1 MSEILDD
8 AIYKDQIGFYLRTQ
22 LGTILYVPINF
33 TALIYGFRYIGE
45 IGGSVG
51 TVVAEIDT
59 QKSGTITGTIDV
71 VSVQPGRFS
80 PRDSVSGH
88 AIARG
93 NAGEYIVG
101 AVLMVHFLVARIR
114 ESPLASAL
122 VASDQ
127 RVADATIPGTRP
139 HIMN

>member
-1 MSEILDD
+1 MQDIFEDS
-8 AIYKDQIGFYLRTQ
+8 IYKDQIGFMLGTQ
-22 LGTILYVPINF
+22 LGTILYVPVNF

-45 IGGSVG
+45 IGGNVG

-59 QKSGTITGTIDV
+59 QKLGTITGTIDV
-71 VSVQPGRFS
+71 VSVQPGGYS

-101 AVLMVHFLVARIR
+101 AVVQPTNNSGSIEGVMIYAFVPGRI
-114 ESPLASAL
+114 S
-122 VASDQ
+122 SD
-127 RVADATIPGTRP
+127 
-139 HIMN
+139 